1 MIRYN
6 VPYRVQFISTEGII
20 RPISKMVIILLHFF
34 RFFFLFVT
42 SQWLHRT
49 KHCKH
54 SYLPIKIHVL
64 QNLLNDITE
73 ASSLTRMRRSEER
86 STRTEE
92 RSKGWLGC
100 ATDRHGVQFWTTV
113 GQIFQFI
120 EQFFDFHFCAFNKS
134 S

>member
-1 MIRYN
+1 M
-6 VPYRVQFISTEGII
+6 QCISTEGII
-20 RPISKMVIILLHFF
+20 RLISKMIIMLLHFF
-34 RFFFLFVT
+34 CSFFLFVT
-42 SQWLHRT
+42 SLIVTSYEALQTFVFANQDSRVT
-49 KHCKH
+49 K
-54 SYLPIKIHVL
+54 STI
-64 QNLLNDITE
+64 LNDIIE
-73 ASSLTRMRRSEER
+73 ASSLTGMRRSEER

-120 EQFFDFHFCAFNKS
+120 EQFFDFHLCAFNKS